1 MFDRFETFA
10 TTIATINRYVQ
21 KIKSMEMK
29 TLGLK
34 GTHVM
39 CLYSLGKH
47 PEGLTATQLCRLCGE
62 DKANMSR
69 TVRYLEG
76 AGYIVCESNSR
87 RAYQSALRLSEKG
100 RRTGVYIAGR
110 VDKILVAASAG
121 LREEERSVM
130 YRGLGLILDNL
141 EKICYSYRQKEKTG
155 QTK

>member
-62 DKANMSR
+62 DKAAVSR
-69 TVRYLEG
+69 TLAE
-76 AGYIVCESNSR
+76 
-87 RAYQSALRLSEKG
+87 LSERGLVEKPEG
-100 RRTGVYIAGR
+100 YRAPVTLTEAGKAAAVR
-110 VDKILVAASAG
+110 VDSLAQRAVGRGGDG
-121 LREEERSVM
+121 LSDAERENF
-130 YRGLGLILDNL
+130 YRAMGVIGANL
-141 EKICYSYRQKEKTG
+141 MRMCGEDGGR
-155 QTK
+155 

>member
-62 DKANMSR
+62 DKGR
-69 TVRYLEG
+69 HLPYHHG
-76 AGYIVCESNSR
+76 ADGERFC
-87 RAYQSALRLSEKG
+87 ALR
-100 RRTGVYIAGR
+100 GVPGKAGLPVPNFPDGKR
-110 VDKILVAASAG
+110 KILHD
-121 LREEERSVM
+121 LH
-130 YRGLGLILDNL
+130 
-141 EKICYSYRQKEKTG
+141 Q
-155 QTK
+155 

>member
-1 MFDRFETFA
+1 MEERFEAFTVL
-10 TTIATINRYVQ
+10 IAALNRCIY
-21 KIKSMEMK
+21 KIKAEEMAE
-29 TLGLK
+29 LDLK
-34 GTHVM
+34 SSHVS
-39 CLYSLGKH
+39 CLYYLYRKE
-47 PEGLTATQLCRLCGE
+47 PLTAKELCGLCGE

-87 RAYQSALRLSEKG
+87 KAYQSALRLSEKG

-130 YRGLGLILDNL
+130 YRGLGPTLDNL

>member
-47 PEGLTATQLCRLCGE
+47 SEGLTATQLCRLCGE
-62 DKANMSR
+62 DKAAISR
-69 TVRYLEG
+69 TITELTEKDFVRSE
-76 AGYIVCESNSR
+76 ASR
-87 RAYQSALRLSEKG
+87 EKRAYRSRISLTEKG
-100 RRTGVYIAGR
+100 KYSMTYINDR
-110 VDKILVAASAG
+110 VNHALDVVGNGLSDDQRKTFYYALDLISNNLKIYIETEGKDK
-121 LREEERSVM
+121 
-130 YRGLGLILDNL
+130 
-141 EKICYSYRQKEKTG
+141 
-155 QTK
+155 